1 MIDCLDRGKYY
12 PATIT
17 NIREE
22 EDQELRKIEYRIGF
36 RVYPEYCPNWSDYK
50 KYWPLKDSSAKDKS
64 RKVYFGDNENLDE
77 WIPYYSK
84 RIDK

>member
-36 RVYPEYCPNWSDYK
+36 RVYPEYCPNWSWHDC
-50 KYWPLKDSSAKDKS
+50 
-64 RKVYFGDNENLDE
+64 RNRCEN
-77 WIPYYSK
+77 
-84 RIDK
+84 RQ